1 MKNTFGML
9 ALTTAL
15 TLPALVTAKPVTFT
29 VKLKNYGGNPAYLA
43 LYVTDEAGAYKGSLW
58 MAGDRSKYYRH
69 LGHWFRK
76 TRGNLNEINGITGA
90 SVGSGQTL
98 TVTLDLADTLFDAGY
113 HLHIDA
119 AAENLVES
127 PSEVVLPLTSSGA
140 GRPQSGRA
148 YIVSAGYAL

>member
-1 MKNTFGML
+1 MKKTLSLL

-15 TLPALVTAKPVTFT
+15 TIPALAQARPVTFT
-29 VKLKNYGGNPAYLA
+29 VKLKSYGGNPAYLA
-43 LYVTDEAGAYKGSLW
+43 LYATDATGAYKGSLW

-76 TRGNLNEINGITGA
+76 TGGNLSEINGITGA

-113 HLHIDA
+113 QLHIDA

-127 PSEVVLPLTSSGA
+127 PSEIVLPLTSSGA
-140 GRPQSGRA
+140 GQAKSGRA
-148 YIVSAGYAL
+148 YIAAASYGM